1 MSECV
6 AKARFWHTHNLT
18 DCCFSLIVVMSQG
31 LQYMNFAV
39 TQALLLLGH
48 PSEESAPV
56 LPTLGKAHFW
66 RKKRQQK
73 RVQKVPWVEQLVP
86 RTAMQLA
93 LQGPHL
99 LVGRHTVRCGP
110 ALRMILDQW

>member
-1 MSECV
+1 
-6 AKARFWHTHNLT
+6 
-18 DCCFSLIVVMSQG
+18 MSQG